1 MAQQMQQPDC
11 SFSNVKIDA
20 IQSHPALHNMETQMR
35 SLNYQVTVI
44 AFAVLCGFAVAAI
57 GWEVA
62 VGR

>member
-1 MAQQMQQPDC
+1 
-11 SFSNVKIDA
+11 
-20 IQSHPALHNMETQMR
+20 METQMR

-44 AFAVLCGFAVAAI
+44 VFAVLCGFAVAAI